1 MPNIEAWDAYG
12 ALSELEQSTL
22 NGSQRALLAVC
33 DLRQEVNSGGFDAYF
48 RYWGG
53 NTAPDA
59 VKALP
64 TLLGQDWADLLAE
77 AMDLLGPDYPT
88 DVNTRE
94 DRLNDRDLD
103 NQLESLD
110 ARYYDLELSTNADAR
125 LNAYLARNPE
135 AMA

>member
-1 MPNIEAWDAYG
+1 MANTAVWDVYS
-12 ALSELEQSTL
+12 ALSELERSTL
-22 NGSQRALLAVC
+22 NNSQRALVAVC
-33 DLRQEVNSGGFDAYF
+33 DLRQEVNSGGFESYF

-64 TLLGQDWADLLAE
+64 TLLGQEWADLLSE

-88 DVNTRE
+88 DVDTRE

-103 NQLESLD
+103 NHVESLD
-110 ARYYDLELSTNADAR
+110 ARYYDLELSMNADAR
-125 LNAYLARNPE
+125 LNEYLARTPE